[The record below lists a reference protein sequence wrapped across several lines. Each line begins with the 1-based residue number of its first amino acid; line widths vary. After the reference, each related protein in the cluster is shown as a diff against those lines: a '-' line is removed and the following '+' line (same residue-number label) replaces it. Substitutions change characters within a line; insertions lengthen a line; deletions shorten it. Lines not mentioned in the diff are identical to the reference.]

1 MYIFT
6 KSHVCIALDLCKV
19 KDNQSKIS
27 IYVTSRKY
35 VVEIE
40 LFEYFCV
47 NTSLIICS
55 YWNLLEHHM
64 ICCVPE
70 LKL

>member
-6 KSHVCIALDLCKV
+6 KSPACIPLDVCKV
-19 KDNQSKIS
+19 EDNQSNIS

-47 NTSLIICS
+47 NTYVIICN

-64 ICCVPE
+64 ICVPE
-70 LKL
+70 FKL

>member
-6 KSHVCIALDLCKV
+6 KNPVRIPLHLCKI
-19 KDNQSKIS
+19 KDKQSNTS
-27 IYVTSRKY
+27 IYVSSRKY